1 MQDRPKLAGMRRL
14 VLAFVNSWQGFKGAF
29 RSEAAFRQE
38 VALAV
43 VLLPLGVWLGK
54 TPVEKAL
61 LVASVLLVLIV
72 ELLNTGI
79 ETVVDRIGLERHE
92 LSGLAKDVGSTA
104 VLLSF
109 ARAGGDLGLPV
120 ARLSA
125 VLSTVS
131 CMQRT
136 ALFVFLAA
144 SLCSPSRAA
153 AELHV
158 AASEPAPAVAAQARE
173 AAANVVPV
181 PEAEDSRWTA
191 RWSESRAA
199 SSPSRSTWRARST
212 PNGTCRARPPASSS
226 TRSAA

>member
-1 MQDRPKLAGMRRL
+1 MSTAERTPPAAPNPIIDRPKLAGVRRL
-14 VLAFVNSWQGFKGAF
+14 LLAFVNSWKGFRGAF

-43 VLLPLGVWLGK
+43 VLLPLGVYLGK

-109 ARAGGDLGLPV
+109 AVLIAIWGFLLLG
-120 ARLSA
+120 
-125 VLSTVS
+125 
-131 CMQRT
+131 
-136 ALFVFLAA
+136 
-144 SLCSPSRAA
+144 
-153 AELHV
+153 
-158 AASEPAPAVAAQARE
+158 
-173 AAANVVPV
+173 
-181 PEAEDSRWTA
+181 
-191 RWSESRAA
+191 
-199 SSPSRSTWRARST
+199 
-212 PNGTCRARPPASSS
+212 
-226 TRSAA
+226 

>member
-1 MQDRPKLAGMRRL
+1 MVRNSTPMQERPKLAGMRRL

-54 TPVEKAL
+54 TPIEKAL
-61 LVASVLLVLIV
+61 LVSSVLLVLIV

-109 ARAGGDLGLPV
+109 GVLAVIWGFLLLG
-120 ARLSA
+120 
-125 VLSTVS
+125 
-131 CMQRT
+131 
-136 ALFVFLAA
+136 
-144 SLCSPSRAA
+144 
-153 AELHV
+153 
-158 AASEPAPAVAAQARE
+158 
-173 AAANVVPV
+173 
-181 PEAEDSRWTA
+181 
-191 RWSESRAA
+191 
-199 SSPSRSTWRARST
+199 
-212 PNGTCRARPPASSS
+212 
-226 TRSAA
+226 

>member
-14 VLAFVNSWQGFKGAF
+14 LLAFVNSWQGFKGAF
-29 RSEAAFRQE
+29 RAEAAFRQE

-109 ARAGGDLGLPV
+109 ALLGV
-120 ARLSA
+120 IWG
-125 VLSTVS
+125 
-131 CMQRT
+131 
-136 ALFVFLAA
+136 FL
-144 SLCSPSRAA
+144 L
-153 AELHV
+153 L
-158 AASEPAPAVAAQARE
+158 
-173 AAANVVPV
+173 
-181 PEAEDSRWTA
+181 
-191 RWSESRAA
+191 
-199 SSPSRSTWRARST
+199 
-212 PNGTCRARPPASSS
+212 G
-226 TRSAA
+226 